1 MFEMIYNIYIRRHR
15 KYAKFFIFKEVFFMR
30 KDLMILT
37 RQNFMLGAFI
47 NMDKAT
53 AQRIKDDVNKDSDLS
68 SNLIAVKTVTTAI
81 KNRDTAKLDNVVR
94 VHVPSNVYDIIVSG
108 RYKFYCLTEKDGKGN
123 VIPAK
128 ELAIWKNFADA
139 MKDKGMYFT
148 FRNIKNCFIPEQKK
162 NNARVMRAIKRS
174 NKALIT
180 LDAYANSL
188 KDAMDKLCPRP
199 DDDVDYGKV
208 NYVD

>member
-1 MFEMIYNIYIRRHR
+1 
-15 KYAKFFIFKEVFFMR
+15 MR

-68 SNLIAVKTVTTAI
+68 SNLIAVKAVTTAI
-81 KNRDTAKLDNVVR
+81 KNIDTAQLDNVVR

-174 NKALIT
+174 NKSLLT

-199 DDDVDYGKV
+199 DDDDIDYGKV

>member
-1 MFEMIYNIYIRRHR
+1 
-15 KYAKFFIFKEVFFMR
+15 MR

-37 RQNFMLGAFI
+37 RGKFMVGAFV

-53 AQRIKDDVNKDSDLS
+53 AQRIKDDDNKDSDLN

-81 KNRDTAKLDNVVR
+81 KNIDTAKLDNVVR

-128 ELAIWKNFADA
+128 ELAIWKDFADA
-139 MKDKGMYFT
+139 MQKKGMFFT

-162 NNARVMRAIKRS
+162 NNARVMRAINRS
-174 NKALIT
+174 NKALVT
-180 LDAYANSL
+180 LDAYANNL

-199 DDDVDYGKV
+199 DDDGIDYGKV
-208 NYVD
+208 NYVND